1 MKTSELMNALEN
13 NNIDEIIDIIP
24 NTSFPDYFEALRK
37 KYKLK
42 KSDIIKNANIDRTY
56 GYQIINGTRNPDKDK
71 VICLALS
78 MKLTLDE
85 TNRLLSLSNNGNLYA
100 KMKRDAIIIYC
111 IIRKAGVMK
120 TNEMLHTHNFEIL
133 E

>member
-1 MKTSELMNALEN
+1 MNALEN

-42 KSDIIKNANIDRTY
+42 KSDIIKKANIDRTY

-85 TNRLLSLSNNGNLYA
+85 TNHLLSLSNNEVCLLENKFNLFSSFSLFF
-100 KMKRDAIIIYC
+100 
-111 IIRKAGVMK
+111 K
-120 TNEMLHTHNFEIL
+120 TVD
-133 E
+133 